1 MEMEYVPCWGR
12 VLARRWHRDPHPD
25 RAYFILF
32 PLQMIRSYPFRDF
45 KTANSRYFSQ
55 FTMESFSLY
64 FHRIILFSFLQLL
77 PFLHVFVLF
86 LFFPSYSLFHNLKN
100 SQLKEWGELLLDFY
114 WKHQMTSPPSP
125 LLGVASEHCAPAL
138 LWSCGCSGTDQVSR
152 EIWARIGRDTWYQA
166 EAQSQRGSN
175 SIWWLLS
182 RFHNLFLFQWGIK
195 QSLSNISAKQN
206 CGETSVFWLKMKIH
220 FLSVRIQSGT

>member
-1 MEMEYVPCWGR
+1 MPIELLSGTYLNLVKSNTCLRLVFIRPCLTLPSTRPHVSASPQKMEMEYVPCWGR

-32 PLQMIRSYPFRDF
+32 PLRMIRSYPFRDF

-125 LLGVASEHCAPAL
+125 LLGVASTAPQH
-138 LWSCGCSGTDQVSR
+138 CSGPV
-152 EIWARIGRDTWYQA
+152 A
-166 EAQSQRGSN
+166 AQG
-175 SIWWLLS
+175 LT
-182 RFHNLFLFQWGIK
+182 K
-195 QSLSNISAKQN
+195 
-206 CGETSVFWLKMKIH
+206 
-220 FLSVRIQSGT
+220 